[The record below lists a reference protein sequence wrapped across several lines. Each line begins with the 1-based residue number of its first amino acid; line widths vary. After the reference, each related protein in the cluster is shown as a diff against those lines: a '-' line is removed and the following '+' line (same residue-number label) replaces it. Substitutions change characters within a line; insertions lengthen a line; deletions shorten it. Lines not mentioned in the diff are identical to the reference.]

1 MKKKKIFG
9 NWFRCIA
16 KGFTL
21 VEVLIAM
28 TIIGVVT
35 ALTLPTLQGDI
46 QSLSFRIKKKVL
58 YSRVAQAI
66 MLMDNLKSYHN
77 GDEFMEKY
85 REVVKLNMI
94 CDQEKFFGCDLPMT
108 FTATDGNIY
117 PMPRSWYELNP
128 KLVDM
133 FYEDAETGDVYEY
146 SQEDFDSISFMTD
159 NGESINLFFNPTCLV
174 NEVKENSSNYFS
186 ATSVCI
192 NMIYDLNGT
201 KPPNIM
207 GEDIGFMTV
216 FKPVDPMVVAP
227 VPYIE
232 DVEAKVQSEAAGRA
246 CTDIKSSL
254 RAPTDYELAAMFVNS
269 KFLGMHEGFYW
280 SSTVHSSTNAW
291 YLWGATGLLLR
302 EPLDR
307 TSEMDMRCIA
317 R

>member
-1 MKKKKIFG
+1 MKDKDIIKIVLTGGPCAGKSTVFDTLNDYLTEKGYYVITVSETATELIRSKILPNPSDKEHTLMFQDILLHQQYTKELISEVYAKKISK
-9 NWFRCIA
+9 NQ
-16 KGFTL
+16 K
-21 VEVLIAM
+21 
-28 TIIGVVT
+28 VV
-35 ALTLPTLQGDI
+35 I
-46 QSLSFRIKKKVL
+46 L
-58 YSRVAQAI
+58 YDRAI
-66 MLMDNLKSYHN
+66 LDNRAYLDSK
-77 GDEFMEKY
+77 
-85 REVVKLNMI
+85 
-94 CDQEKFFGCDLPMT
+94 
-108 FTATDGNIY
+108 
-117 PMPRSWYELNP
+117 
-128 KLVDM
+128 
-133 FYEDAETGDVYEY
+133 
-146 SQEDFDSISFMTD
+146 EDFDSISFMTD

-201 KPPNIM
+201 KSPNIM